1 MISIQTVDLRS
12 DTVTLP
18 SPEMRE
24 AMARALVGDD
34 VYGEDPTV
42 NRLEEEAAALVGK
55 EAALFVASGTMG
67 NQLAILSHTGR
78 GDEVIADSQSHIYYY
93 EAGAPA
99 LWSGVSVKAVD
110 GLIGHRAVEILLQAL
125 RPENIHFPATRLVCL
140 ENTFNRGGG
149 TVIGLE
155 IMERLYETSR
165 ERFLKVHLDGAR
177 IFNAAAALKKDV
189 RDFVNHCDSV
199 MFCLSKGLGAPV
211 GSILAGDRNFI
222 ARARRY
228 RKAMGGGMRQAGIL
242 AAAGLV
248 ALGNTGR
255 LHEDHRN
262 ARLLAE
268 GLAGLPGIEVNL
280 GLVQTNMVM
289 VRVTGRRAADEVTSL
304 LDQRGVKCGSMGPG
318 LIRLVT
324 HLNVSTEDIAYTLS
338 AARDVLS

>member
-1 MISIQTVDLRS
+1 MV
-12 DTVTLP
+12 
-18 SPEMRE
+18 
-24 AMARALVGDD
+24 RAPVGDD

-42 NRLEEEAAALVGK
+42 NRLEKEAAVLVGK

-99 LWSGVSVKAVD
+99 LWSGVSVKTVD
-110 GLIGHRAVEILLQAL
+110 GLISRRAVEMLLEAL
-125 RPENIHFPATRLVCL
+125 RPENIHFPTTRLVCL

-149 TVIGLE
+149 TVIGPE
-155 IMERLYETSR
+155 IMERVYETSR

-177 IFNAAAALKKDV
+177 IFNAAAALNKDA
-189 RDFVNHCDSV
+189 RDFANHCDSV

-211 GSILAGDRNFI
+211 GSILAGDRDFI
-222 ARARRY
+222 ASARRY
-228 RKAMGGGMRQAGIL
+228 RKALGGGMRQAGVL

-248 ALGNTGR
+248 ALRNTGR

-262 ARLLAE
+262 ARLLAG
-268 GLAGLPGIEVNL
+268 GLASLPGIEVDL

-289 VRVTGRRAADEVTSL
+289 VRVTGHRTADEVISL
-304 LDQRGVKCGSMGPG
+304 LGQRGVKCVSMGQD

-324 HLNVSTEDIAYTLS
+324 HLNVSTEDVAYTLS
-338 AARDVLS
+338 AAREVLS

>member
-12 DTVTLP
+12 DTVTQP

-99 LWSGVSVKAVD
+99 LWSGVSVKTVD
-110 GLIGHRAVEILLQAL
+110 GLIGHRAAEMLLQAL
-125 RPENIHFPATRLVCL
+125 RPENIHFPTTRLVCL

-149 TVIGLE
+149 TVIGPE
-155 IMERLYETSR
+155 IMERVYAASR
-165 ERFLKVHLDGAR
+165 ERLLKVHLDGAR
-177 IFNAAAALKKDV
+177 IFNAAAALKKDA
-189 RDFVNHCDSV
+189 RDFANHCDSV

-211 GSILAGDRNFI
+211 GSILAGDFDFI
-222 ARARRY
+222 ASARRY
-228 RKAMGGGMRQAGIL
+228 RKALGGGMRQAGIL

-248 ALGNTGR
+248 ALRNTGR
-255 LHEDHRN
+255 LDEDHRN

-268 GLAGLPGIEVNL
+268 GLDGLPGIDVEL

-289 VRVTGRRAADEVTSL
+289 VRVTGRRTADELISL
-304 LDQRGVKCGSMGPG
+304 LEQRGVKCGSMGPD